1 MAFLDIY
8 TDGSFSRQY
17 QLGDEIS
24 LGRHTDN
31 DIVIPDSRASRHHA
45 RVTRG
50 GDAFFLEDLA
60 SSNGT
65 FVGDEQLSPGS
76 RRELTDGDVIW
87 IGSTRLIF
95 RLYRF
100 VSSSCELSR
109 PIAWSPHPVRR
120 A

>member
-1 MAFLDIY
+1 MAFLQIY
-8 TDGSFSRQY
+8 TDCGSGSQF
-17 QLGDEIS
+17 QLGDEMS

-31 DIVIPDSRASRHHA
+31 DIMISDSRASRYHA
-45 RVTRG
+45 RVTRRG
-50 GDAFFLEDLA
+50 ESFFLEDRS

-65 FVGDEQLSPGS
+65 FVGDERLSPEIQ
-76 RRELTDGDVIW
+76 RELTDGDVIR

-100 VSSSCELSR
+100 VSSSSEMPR
-109 PIAWSPHPVRR
+109 PHAWSPNPIRK